1 MTTNLNETNAK
12 IEVKHPY
19 FQTFIALSILTV
31 IEVAIG
37 NLPSSTIVTI
47 VLLLF
52 ALAKVGLVVAIF
64 MHVKYEKNPALIIF
78 GVFIVPLMAGLILIL
93 TIWQDFRGTA
103 GA

>member
-1 MTTNLNETNAK
+1 MTTNVNEANIN

-19 FQTFIALSILTV
+19 FQTFIALLVLTV

-52 ALAKVGLVVAIF
+52 SLAKVGLVVAIF
-64 MHVKYEKNPALIIF
+64 MHVKYEKNPVLIII
-78 GVFIVPLMAGLILIL
+78 GVFIVPLTAGLILIL

>member
-1 MTTNLNETNAK
+1 MTTNTNETNAK

-19 FQTFIALSILTV
+19 FQTFIALLVLTV
-31 IEVAIG
+31 VEVAIG
-37 NLPSSTIVTI
+37 YLPSSAIVTV

-64 MHVKYEKNPALIIF
+64 MHVKYERNPALIII
-78 GVFIVPLMAGLILIL
+78 GVFIVPLVAGLILIL

>member
-1 MTTNLNETNAK
+1 MTNNVNESDGK
-12 IEVKHPY
+12 IVAKHPY
-19 FQTFIALSILTV
+19 FQTFIVLLVLTV

-37 NLPSSTIVTI
+37 YLPSSSLVTL
-47 VLLLF
+47 VLLIF

-64 MHVKYEKNPALIIF
+64 MHVKYEKNPVLIII

-93 TIWQDFRGTA
+93 TIWQDFSPTT